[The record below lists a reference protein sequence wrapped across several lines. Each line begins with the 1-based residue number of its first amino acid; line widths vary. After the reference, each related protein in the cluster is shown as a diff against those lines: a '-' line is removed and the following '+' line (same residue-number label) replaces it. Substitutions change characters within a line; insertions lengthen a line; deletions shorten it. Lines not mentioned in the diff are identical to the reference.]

1 LYGSDDSASPR
12 GRFAVRVLHS
22 ELKSKDFM
30 KKLKIIVAD
39 DESIIRLGLKGMVTE
54 LGYEPYLASNGR
66 EALNL
71 ARTIDADLALLDI
84 NMPMTD
90 GLEAAKVIAKKYP
103 MPIIFLTAYG
113 QQELIEKAAQLPIH
127 GYLIKPVNE
136 RDLAAAIGVALAR
149 FHEQQQ
155 ALREAEKLREDLE
168 TRKIVDRA
176 KGILIDRGM
185 SENEAYQYLQRQ
197 ARDSRTSM
205 REVAEKIR
213 SEAQK
218 T

>member
-1 LYGSDDSASPR
+1 MR
-12 GRFAVRVLHS
+12 R
-22 ELKSKDFM
+22 
-30 KKLKIIVAD
+30 LKIIVAD
-39 DESIIRLGLKGMVTE
+39 DEAIIRLGLKGMLAE
-54 LGYEPYLASNGR
+54 LGHEPFLASNGR

-90 GLEAAKVIAKKYP
+90 GLEAANVIGKKHP

-149 FHEQQQ
+149 FDEQQA
-155 ALREAEKLREDLE
+155 ALREAEKLRGDLE
-168 TRKIVDRA
+168 TRKLVDRA
-176 KGILIDRGM
+176 KGVLIDRGM
-185 SENEAYQYLQRQ
+185 GENEAYQYIQRK
-197 ARDSRTSM
+197 ARDGRTSM
-205 REVAEKIR
+205 REVAEKILA
-213 SEAQK
+213 EAQK
-218 T
+218 A

>member
-1 LYGSDDSASPR
+1 
-12 GRFAVRVLHS
+12 
-22 ELKSKDFM
+22 M

-39 DESIIRLGLKGMVTE
+39 DESIIRLGLKGMLAE

-71 ARTIDADLALLDI
+71 ARTIHADLALLDI
-84 NMPMTD
+84 NMPLTD
-90 GLEAAKVIAKKYP
+90 GLEAAKVIAQKHP

-113 QQELIEKAAQLPIH
+113 QQDLIEKAAQLPIQ

-149 FHEQQQ
+149 FDEQQQ
-155 ALREAEKLREDLE
+155 ALRDVEKLREDLE

-176 KGILIDRGM
+176 KGMLIDRGM
-185 SENEAYQYLQRQ
+185 SENEAYQYIQRK
-197 ARDSRTSM
+197 ARDGRTSM
-205 REVAEKIR
+205 REVAEKML
-213 SEAQK
+213 SGNS
-218 T
+218 

>member
-1 LYGSDDSASPR
+1 
-12 GRFAVRVLHS
+12 
-22 ELKSKDFM
+22 M
-30 KKLKIIVAD
+30 KRLKIIVAD
-39 DESIIRLGLKGMVTE
+39 DESIIRLGLKTMLTE
-54 LGYEPYLASNGR
+54 LGHETYLASNGR

-90 GLEAAKVIAKKYP
+90 GLEAAKVIGKKHP

-113 QQELIEKAAQLPIH
+113 QQDLIEKATQLPIH

-149 FHEQQQ
+149 FNEQQN

-176 KGILIDRGM
+176 KGVLIDRGM
-185 SENEAYQYLQRQ
+185 GESEAYQTIQRK
-197 ARDSRTSM
+197 ARDGRTSM
-205 REVAEKIR
+205 REVAEKILA
-213 SEAQK
+213 EVQK

>member
-1 LYGSDDSASPR
+1 MTDRTHTLLS
-12 GRFAVRVLHS
+12 RFTVKR
-22 ELKSKDFM
+22 
-30 KKLKIIVAD
+30 LKIIVAD
-39 DESIIRLGLKGMVTE
+39 DESIIRLGLKGMVSE
-54 LGYEPYLASNGR
+54 LGHEPYLASNGR

-84 NMPMTD
+84 NMPLTD
-90 GLEAAKVIAKKYP
+90 GLEAAKVIARKYP

-149 FHEQQQ
+149 FNEQQQ
-155 ALREAEKLREDLE
+155 ARREAEKLREDLE

-185 SENEAYQYLQRQ
+185 SENEAYQHLQRR
-197 ARDSRTSM
+197 ARDNRTSM
-205 REVAEKIR
+205 REMAEKIIGESR
-213 SEAQK
+213 K

>member
-1 LYGSDDSASPR
+1 VNAELGIRAAECSIPS
-12 GRFAVRVLHS
+12 S
-22 ELKSKDFM
+22 EFRIEMSESSM
-30 KKLKIIVAD
+30 KRLKIIVAD
-39 DESIIRLGLKGMVTE
+39 DESIMRLGLKAMLSE
-54 LGYEPYLASNGR
+54 LGHEPFLASNGR

-90 GLEAAKVIAKKYP
+90 GLEAAKVIAKKHP

-113 QQELIEKAAQLPIH
+113 QQELIETATALPIH

-149 FHEQQQ
+149 FNEQQQ
-155 ALREAEKLREDLE
+155 ALRDAQNLRADLE

-176 KGILIDRGM
+176 KGMLIDHGM
-185 SENEAYQYLQRQ
+185 KENEAYQYIQRK
-197 ARDSRTSM
+197 ARDNRSSM
-205 REVAEKIR
+205 REVAEKILA
-213 SEAQK
+213 EGQK

>member
-1 LYGSDDSASPR
+1 MGQ
-12 GRFAVRVLHS
+12 FA
-22 ELKSKDFM
+22 M
-30 KKLKIIVAD
+30 KRLKIIVAD
-39 DESIIRLGLKGMVTE
+39 DESIIRLGLKSMVTE
-54 LGYEPYLASNGR
+54 LGHEPYLASNGR

-90 GLEAAKVIAKKYP
+90 GLEAAQVIARKYP
-103 MPIIFLTAYG
+103 MPILFLTAYG
-113 QQELIEKAAQLPIH
+113 QQELIEKAALLPIH

-149 FHEQQQ
+149 FNEQQQ

-168 TRKIVDRA
+168 SRKIVDRA

-185 SENEAYQYLQRQ
+185 SENEAYQYLQRT
-197 ARDSRTSM
+197 ARDNRTSM
-205 REVAEKIR
+205 REMAEKIL
-213 SEAQK
+213 SEARK

>member
-1 LYGSDDSASPR
+1 
-12 GRFAVRVLHS
+12 
-22 ELKSKDFM
+22 M
-30 KKLKIIVAD
+30 KRLKIIVAD
-39 DESIIRLGLKGMVTE
+39 DESIIRLGLKAMLAE

-66 EALNL
+66 EALTL

-90 GLEAAKVIAKKYP
+90 GLEAAKVIGKKHP

-113 QQELIEKAAQLPIH
+113 QQELIEKATQLPIH

-149 FHEQQQ
+149 FNEQQN

-168 TRKIVDRA
+168 TRKIVERA
-176 KGILIDRGM
+176 KGVLIDRGM
-185 SENEAYQYLQRQ
+185 GESDAYQTIQRK
-197 ARDSRTSM
+197 ARDERTSM
-205 REVAEKIR
+205 REVAEKILTEGNN
-213 SEAQK
+213 SSQA

>member
-1 LYGSDDSASPR
+1 
-12 GRFAVRVLHS
+12 
-22 ELKSKDFM
+22 M
-30 KKLKIIVAD
+30 KRLKIIVAD
-39 DESIIRLGLKGMVTE
+39 DESIIRLGLKSMVTE
-54 LGYEPYLASNGR
+54 LGHEPYLASNGR

-90 GLEAAKVIAKKYP
+90 GLEAAHLIARKYP

-185 SENEAYQYLQRQ
+185 SENEAYQHLQRK
-197 ARDSRTSM
+197 ARDNRTSI
-205 REVAEKIR
+205 REVAEKILN
-213 SEAQK
+213 EAQK

>member
-1 LYGSDDSASPR
+1 MTDRTHTLLS
-12 GRFAVRVLHS
+12 RFTVKR
-22 ELKSKDFM
+22 
-30 KKLKIIVAD
+30 LKIIVAD
-39 DESIIRLGLKGMVTE
+39 DESIIRLGLKGMVSE
-54 LGYEPYLASNGR
+54 LGHEPYLASNGR

-71 ARTIDADLALLDI
+71 ARTIGADLALLDI
-84 NMPMTD
+84 NMPLTD
-90 GLEAAKVIAKKYP
+90 GLEAAKVIARKYP

-168 TRKIVDRA
+168 TRKLVDRA

-197 ARDSRTSM
+197 ARDNRTSM
-205 REVAEKIR
+205 RELAQKIL

>member
-1 LYGSDDSASPR
+1 
-12 GRFAVRVLHS
+12 
-22 ELKSKDFM
+22 M

-39 DESIIRLGLKGMVTE
+39 DESIIRLGLKAMLTE
-54 LGYEPYLASNGR
+54 LGHEPLLASNGR

-90 GLEAAKVIAKKYP
+90 GLEAAKVIAKKHP

-113 QQELIEKAAQLPIH
+113 QQELIEKATALPIH

-149 FHEQQQ
+149 FNEQQNV
-155 ALREAEKLREDLE
+155 LREAEKLREDLE
-168 TRKIVDRA
+168 TRKIVERA
-176 KGILIDRGM
+176 KGVLIDRGM
-185 SENEAYQYLQRQ
+185 GESEAYQTIQRK
-197 ARDSRTSM
+197 ARDNRSSM
-205 REVAEKIR
+205 REVAEKILAEGKN
-213 SEAQK
+213 SSQV

>member
-1 LYGSDDSASPR
+1 
-12 GRFAVRVLHS
+12 
-22 ELKSKDFM
+22 M
-30 KKLKIIVAD
+30 KRLKIIVAD
-39 DESIIRLGLKGMVTE
+39 DESIIRLGLKSMLTE
-54 LGYEPYLASNGR
+54 LGHEAYLASNGR

-90 GLEAAKVIAKKYP
+90 GLEAAKVIAQKHP

-149 FHEQQQ
+149 FDEQQN
-155 ALREAEKLREDLE
+155 ALRAAEKLREDLE

-176 KGILIDRGM
+176 KGVLIDRGL
-185 SENEAYQYLQRQ
+185 SESEAYQTIQRK
-197 ARDSRTSM
+197 ARDGRTSM
-205 REVAEKIR
+205 REVAEKILTE
-213 SEAQK
+213 SQK
-218 T
+218 AS

>member
-1 LYGSDDSASPR
+1 ML
-12 GRFAVRVLHS
+12 
-22 ELKSKDFM
+22 
-30 KKLKIIVAD
+30 
-39 DESIIRLGLKGMVTE
+39 TE
-54 LGYEPYLASNGR
+54 LGHEPYLASNGR

-90 GLEAAKVIAKKYP
+90 GLEAAKVIAKKHP

-113 QQELIEKAAQLPIH
+113 QQELIEKATQLPIH

-149 FHEQQQ
+149 FNEQQQ

-176 KGILIDRGM
+176 KGMLDR
-185 SENEAYQYLQRQ
+185 SRHERDRSVSVPSS
-197 ARDSRTSM
+197 ARRATIAPRCARWRRRFWRRHRRHSMAIRRTSNVTENA
-205 REVAEKIR
+205 RILFK
-213 SEAQK
+213 S
-218 T
+218 TN

>member
-1 LYGSDDSASPR
+1 
-12 GRFAVRVLHS
+12 
-22 ELKSKDFM
+22 M

-39 DESIIRLGLKGMVTE
+39 DESIIRLGLKGMLSE
-54 LGYEPYLASNGR
+54 LGHEPFLASNGR

-71 ARTIDADLALLDI
+71 ARTLDADLALLDI

-90 GLEAAKVIAKKYP
+90 GLEAAKVIAKKHP
-103 MPIIFLTAYG
+103 MPIIFLSAYG
-113 QQELIEKAAQLPIH
+113 QQDLIEKATQLPIH

-149 FHEQQQ
+149 FKEQQL

-176 KGILIDRGM
+176 KGVLIDRGM
-185 SENEAYQYLQRQ
+185 NEHDAYQSIQRQ
-197 ARDSRTSM
+197 ARDNRTSM
-205 REVAEKIR
+205 REVAETILR
-213 SEAQK
+213 ENQK

>member
-1 LYGSDDSASPR
+1 
-12 GRFAVRVLHS
+12 
-22 ELKSKDFM
+22 M
-30 KKLKIIVAD
+30 KRLKIIVAD
-39 DESIIRLGLKGMVTE
+39 DEAIIRLGLKGMLAE
-54 LGYEPYLASNGR
+54 LGYESFLASNGR

-71 ARTIDADLALLDI
+71 ACTIDADLALLDI
-84 NMPMTD
+84 NMPLTD
-90 GLEAAKVIAKKYP
+90 GLEAAKVIGKKYP

-113 QQELIEKAAQLPIH
+113 QQELIEKATQLPIH

-149 FHEQQQ
+149 FNEQQQ
-155 ALREAEKLREDLE
+155 ALREAEKLRGDLE

-185 SENEAYQYLQRQ
+185 SENEAYQYIQRK
-197 ARDSRTSM
+197 ARDNRSSM
-205 REVAEKIR
+205 REVAEKILA
-213 SEAQK
+213 EGQK

>member
-1 LYGSDDSASPR
+1 
-12 GRFAVRVLHS
+12 
-22 ELKSKDFM
+22 M

-39 DESIIRLGLKGMVTE
+39 DESIIRLGLKAMLTE
-54 LGYEPYLASNGR
+54 LGHEPLLASNGR
-66 EALNL
+66 EALSL

-90 GLEAAKVIAKKYP
+90 GLEAAKVIAKKHP

-113 QQELIEKAAQLPIH
+113 QQELIEKATALPIH

-149 FHEQQQ
+149 FNEQQN

-168 TRKIVDRA
+168 TRKIVERA
-176 KGILIDRGM
+176 KGVLIDQGLG
-185 SENEAYQYLQRQ
+185 ETEAYQYIQRK
-197 ARDSRTSM
+197 ARDGRTSM
-205 REVAEKIR
+205 REVAEKILTEGKN
-213 SEAQK
+213 S
-218 T
+218 

>member
-1 LYGSDDSASPR
+1 
-12 GRFAVRVLHS
+12 
-22 ELKSKDFM
+22 M
-30 KKLKIIVAD
+30 
-39 DESIIRLGLKGMVTE
+39 
-54 LGYEPYLASNGR
+54 
-66 EALNL
+66 
-71 ARTIDADLALLDI
+71 
-84 NMPMTD
+84 
-90 GLEAAKVIAKKYP
+90 
-103 MPIIFLTAYG
+103 
-113 QQELIEKAAQLPIH
+113 
-127 GYLIKPVNE
+127 NE

-168 TRKIVDRA
+168 TRKLVDRA

-197 ARDSRTSM
+197 ARDNRASM
-205 REVAEKIR
+205 REMAQNIL